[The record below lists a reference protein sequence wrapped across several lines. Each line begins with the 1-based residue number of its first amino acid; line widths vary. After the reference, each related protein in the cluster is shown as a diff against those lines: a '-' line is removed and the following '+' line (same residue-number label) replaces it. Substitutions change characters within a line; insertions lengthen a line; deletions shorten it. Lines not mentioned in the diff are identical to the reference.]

1 ALRQGQGRSVDKS
14 RPAGRNRLPAPADGS
29 LRMPDLLA
37 GRCLITAAATPLT
50 EALEPDPAALLAH
63 CRGLLAAGC
72 DGVALFGTT
81 GEGPHFGVEP
91 RRRTL
96 ERIIAGGMPVERIV
110 VSASA
115 TALDDAVALTRHAVD
130 CGVTAILLMP
140 PFFLRAATAEAGV
153 ERFYDT
159 VIERCASPRLRLMLY
174 HFPDIAGFGL
184 SPDLV
189 GRIVERHGATIA
201 GIKDSG
207 GKLEET
213 LVLVRAFPGLG
224 VLSGTEVHLPQVLA
238 AGGAGTICG
247 LGNVLPA
254 LLRRLIDR
262 PALAPRLVP
271 AIQAMDDLI
280 CARP

>member
-1 ALRQGQGRSVDKS
+1 GGAVAAGRGGRPIGGGERRQGAFEQIRGGGW
-14 RPAGRNRLPAPADGS
+14 PAERGVF
-29 LRMPDLLA
+29 
-37 GRCLITAAATPLT
+37 AASP
-50 EALEPDPAALLAH
+50 P
-63 CRGLLAAGC
+63 
-72 DGVALFGTT
+72 
-81 GEGPHFGVEP
+81 
-91 RRRTL
+91 
-96 ERIIAGGMPVERIV
+96 
-110 VSASA
+110 
-115 TALDDAVALTRHAVD
+115 ALDAAVALTRHAVD